1 MGCASQL
8 QAKSLYK
15 SYKKK
20 RLQKNILH
28 INRLMITQSKTEN
41 ETRIWKSFELDI
53 IVELLNNNNYVKTN
67 NRVGVLSKIN

>member
-1 MGCASQL
+1 MRCASQL